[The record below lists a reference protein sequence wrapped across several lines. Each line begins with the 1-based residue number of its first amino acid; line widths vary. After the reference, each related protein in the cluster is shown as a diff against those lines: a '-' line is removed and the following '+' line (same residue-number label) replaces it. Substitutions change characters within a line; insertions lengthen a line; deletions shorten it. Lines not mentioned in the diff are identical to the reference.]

1 MNFYRKAGSTVKTKQ
16 HLFNENRMAR
26 ETLDLY
32 SVMQDLNCATM
43 AHVADTIRVGMS
55 LPNIKTLCE
64 NYLLNNGA
72 DSFWYWNVGAFVFA
86 GDDTAIS
93 VSGKEYK
100 VADRIIQKND
110 IITIDLSPQKN
121 NIWGDYARTFVLEDG
136 VLCSEIDKIKKDEW
150 RDGLQMEEY
159 LHKILIDVA
168 TKDMTFEELY
178 YYMNE
183 LIVKKGF
190 SNVDFLGNLGHSIVK
205 NKNDRIYIE
214 KGNHK
219 RLSDVEMFTFEPH
232 ISIPNSQY
240 GYKRED
246 IYYFDN
252 GKLIKL

>member
-1 MNFYRKAGSTVKTKQ
+1 MKTKQ
-16 HLFNENRMAR
+16 PLFSENSVAR

-32 SVMQDLNCATM
+32 SVMQDLNRTTIKY
-43 AHVADTIRVGMS
+43 VSDTIKVGMS
-55 LPNIKTLCE
+55 LPDIKFLCE
-64 NYLLNNGA
+64 DYLLKNGA
-72 DSFWYWNVGAFVFA
+72 DSFWYWNVGAFIFA

-121 NIWGDYARTFVLEDG
+121 NIWGDYARTLVFEDG
-136 VLCSEIDKIKKDEW
+136 VLCNEMDKIKKDEW
-150 RDGLQMEEY
+150 REGVQMEEY

-183 LIVKKGF
+183 LIVNKGF
-190 SNVDFLGNLGHSIVK
+190 LNLDFLGNLGHSIVK

-214 KGNHK
+214 KGNRK

-232 ISIPNSQY
+232 ISSSNSQY

-252 GKLIKL
+252 DKLIKL